1 MIGGPEGRLHP
12 GLVHHLANT
21 LGWSSLLPIQ
31 AAAVGPLL
39 DGTDAL
45 VVAPTAGGKTEAALL
60 PLLTAMAEGG
70 WSGLSVLYLCPLRAL
85 LNNLEPRVA
94 TYCAWLGRRAALW
107 HGDTSAAERRR
118 LLLDP
123 PDLLLTT
130 PESLESMLIST
141 RVDPHAHF
149 RGIRVVV
156 IDEVHGFAGDD
167 RGWHLLAVLERI
179 TRLAGRRL
187 QRIGLSATVG
197 NPNELLHWLQGSS
210 ADTRPATVIA
220 PPAPPPSTAEV
231 TVDHV
236 GALDNAATVIA
247 ALHRGEKR
255 LVFCDSRR
263 QVEELGA
270 ALRARGVETHLSHS
284 SLAPDERRRAEQA
297 FAESRDCVVVATS
310 TLELGVD
317 VGDLDRVIQIDA
329 PSTVAAFLQRLGRTG
344 RRSGTTRNCL
354 FLTTGLGPLLQ
365 AAGLLQLW
373 TQGWIEPVIPTPSP
387 RHVAAQQL
395 LALALQERHVGD
407 HMWRTW
413 WAGLPLFD
421 EHADEIVRHLVTAGY
436 LDQDS
441 GMLFIGP
448 EAERAFGR
456 RSFLELTSVFTSE
469 PSFTVLHGRAEVGTV
484 HPLALVGRVPEPR
497 VLLLAGRNWRIT
509 YIDWKRRRCFVEPTE
524 LPGRIRWHS
533 GPLALHFSLCR
544 AMREIVLGASPAVQ
558 LSRRAKSAIAETR
571 QELAPLADPQRTVV
585 VRDPS
590 GDLHW
595 WTWAGAAANATVH
608 AALVGTS
615 DPLQR
620 VDNLA
625 LRVRR
630 DLGARALRAAI
641 DATADHPLQPPAVT
655 DEALRGLKFATAL
668 PTGLAA
674 QTLAERLAD
683 PQGASAVLHEPQ
695 DHLMEDSAFR
705 SQLW

>member
-1 MIGGPEGRLHP
+1 MTGEPEARLHP

-21 LGWSSLLPIQ
+21 LGWPSLLPVQ

-39 DGTDAL
+39 DGADAL

-60 PLLTAMAEGG
+60 PLLTAMAEGR

-94 TYCAWLGRRAALW
+94 AYCAWLGRRAALW
-107 HGDTSAAERRR
+107 HGDTGAAERRR

-149 RGIRVVV
+149 SGIRVVV
-156 IDEVHGFAGDD
+156 VDEVHAFAGDD

-187 QRIGLSATVG
+187 QRVGLSATVG
-197 NPNELLHWLQGSS
+197 NPDELLRWLQGSN
-210 ADTRPATVIA
+210 ADARPAAVVA
-220 PPAPPPSTAEV
+220 PPTSPPSTAEV

-236 GALDNAATVIA
+236 GTLGNAATVIA

-270 ALRARGVETHLSHS
+270 ALRARDVQTHLSHS
-284 SLAPDERRRAEQA
+284 SLAPDERHRAERA
-297 FAESRDCVVVATS
+297 FAESRDCVIVATS

-317 VGDLDRVIQIDA
+317 VGDLDRVVQIDA

-344 RRSGTTRNCL
+344 RRSGTIRNCL
-354 FLTTGLGPLLQ
+354 FLTTGPGSLLQ
-365 AAGLLQLW
+365 AGGLLWLW
-373 TQGWIEPVIPTPSP
+373 SQGWVEPVTPAPSP
-387 RHVAAQQL
+387 RHIAAQQL

-407 HMWRTW
+407 RMWQTW

-421 EHADEIVRHLVTAGY
+421 EHAGEIVRHLVTAGY
-436 LDQDS
+436 LDNDS
-441 GMLFIGP
+441 GMLFVGP
-448 EAERAFGR
+448 EAERTFGR
-456 RSFLELTSVFTSE
+456 RNFLELTSVFTSE
-469 PSFTVLHGRAEVGTV
+469 PAFTVLQGRAEVGTV
-484 HPLALVGRVPEPR
+484 HPLALVGRAPEPR
-497 VLLLAGRNWRIT
+497 VLLLAGRNWRVT

-533 GPLALHFSLCR
+533 GPHALHFALCR
-544 AMREIVLGASPAVQ
+544 AMRKIALGATPAVEFT
-558 LSRRAKSAIAETR
+558 RRAASAIAELR
-571 QELAPLADPQRTVV
+571 KEFAPLADPQRTVV

-590 GDLHW
+590 GDLRW
-595 WTWAGAAANATVH
+595 WTWAGVAANATLH
-608 AALVGTS
+608 AALAGAS

-625 LRVRR
+625 LRLRR
-630 DLGARALRAAI
+630 DLGARELRAAI
-641 DATADHPLQPPAVT
+641 TLARDHSLPPPAVT

-668 PTGLAA
+668 PTALAA
-674 QTLAERLAD
+674 QTLGERLAD
-683 PQGASAVLHEPQ
+683 PQGASAVLGESQ
-695 DHLMEDSAFR
+695 DHPSPTYRTFP
-705 SQLW
+705 

>member
-1 MIGGPEGRLHP
+1 MTGEPEGRLHP

-21 LGWSSLLPIQ
+21 LGWSSLLPVQ

-39 DGTDAL
+39 DGADAL
-45 VVAPTAGGKTEAALL
+45 LVAPTASGKTEAALL
-60 PLLTAMAEGG
+60 PLLTAMTEGG

-107 HGDTSAAERRR
+107 HGDTGAAERRR

-156 IDEVHGFAGDD
+156 VDEVHAFAGDD

-197 NPNELLHWLQGSS
+197 NPNELLRWLQGSN
-210 ADTRPATVIA
+210 ADARPAAVIA
-220 PPAPPPSTAEV
+220 PPTPPPSTAEV

-236 GALDNAATVIA
+236 GTLDNAATVIA

-270 ALRARGVETHLSHS
+270 ALRARDVETHLSHS

-297 FAESRDCVVVATS
+297 FAESRDCVIVATS

-329 PSTVAAFLQRLGRTG
+329 PSTLAAFLQRLGRTG
-344 RRSGTTRNCL
+344 RRPGTTRNCL
-354 FLTTGLGPLLQ
+354 FLTTGLGALLQ
-365 AAGLLQLW
+365 ADGLLRLW
-373 TQGWIEPVIPTPSP
+373 SQGWIEPVMPAPSP
-387 RHVAAQQL
+387 RHIAAQQL

-407 HMWRTW
+407 CMWQTW

-421 EHADEIVRHLVTAGY
+421 EHADEIVRHLVRAGY
-436 LDQDS
+436 LDKDS
-441 GMLFIGP
+441 DMLFVGP
-448 EAERAFGR
+448 EAERSFGR
-456 RSFLELTSVFTSE
+456 RNFLALTSVFTSE
-469 PSFTVLHGRAEVGTV
+469 PAFIVLQGRAEVGAV

-497 VLLLAGRNWRIT
+497 VLLLAGRNWRVT

-524 LPGRIRWHS
+524 RRGRIRWHS
-533 GPLALHFSLCR
+533 GPLALHFALCR
-544 AMREIVLGASPAVQ
+544 AMREIVLGATPAVRFT
-558 LSRRAKSAIAETR
+558 RRAESAIAEIR
-571 QELAPLADPQRTVV
+571 KELAPLADPQRTVV

-590 GDLHW
+590 GDLRW
-595 WTWAGAAANATVH
+595 WTWAGVAANATMH
-608 AALVGTS
+608 AALAGAS

-625 LRVRR
+625 LRLRR
-630 DLGARALRAAI
+630 DLGARELRAAI
-641 DATADHPLQPPAVT
+641 DLARDRPLPPPAVT
-655 DEALRGLKFATAL
+655 DEAVRGLKFATAL
-668 PTGLAA
+668 PTALAA
-674 QTLAERLAD
+674 QTLGERLAD
-683 PQGASAVLHEPQ
+683 PQGASAVLGEPRH
-695 DHLMEDSAFR
+695 HLTEEDSFR
-705 SQLW
+705 SQLR